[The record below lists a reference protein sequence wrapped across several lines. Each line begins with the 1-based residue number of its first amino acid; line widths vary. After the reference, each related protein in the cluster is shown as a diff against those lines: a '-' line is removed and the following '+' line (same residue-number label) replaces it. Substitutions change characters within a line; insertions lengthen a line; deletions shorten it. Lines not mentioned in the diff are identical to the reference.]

1 MYNETVSFFQRNILR
16 EMADNDMT
24 NFFID
29 CRLDYLQD
37 LLQQSQ
43 QMGLM
48 NKRYNYFINNLD
60 THILD
65 LWYLQYSQ
73 TNITTVSINFK
84 ELLNYISK

>member
-1 MYNETVSFFQRNILR
+1 
-16 EMADNDMT
+16 MADNDMT